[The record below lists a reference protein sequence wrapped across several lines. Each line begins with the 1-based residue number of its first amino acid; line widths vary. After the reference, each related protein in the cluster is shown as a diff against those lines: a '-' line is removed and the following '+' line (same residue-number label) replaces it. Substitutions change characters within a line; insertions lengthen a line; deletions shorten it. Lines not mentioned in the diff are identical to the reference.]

1 MLAVRT
7 LSDLHVLR
15 SFPNRRIDNEQG
27 IACFRCL
34 RCDKCWKRLPL
45 DVHVPSGALSGA
57 SAWCLLSAAA
67 TFRILLRRLRLFFLA
82 KHKTKCA
89 GRLRAAESQFIYSL
103 AFDMIFTRESAA
115 RLINNAPRDIRRAA
129 LELDVN
135 RARWL
140 LAGRVS
146 SKSHVGDAHST
157 KSDETHTHTRTK
169 PSWWL

>member
-1 MLAVRT
+1 MLETAAPGCACAERRAQRRECV
-7 LSDLHVLR
+7 VFALR
-15 SFPNRRIDNEQG
+15 GGDIPHSS
-27 IACFRCL
+27 AT
-34 RCDKCWKRLPL
+34 
-45 DVHVPSGALSGA
+45 PSP
-57 SAWCLLSAAA
+57 
-67 TFRILLRRLRLFFLA
+67 FFLA